1 MSLPEISFQAIFEGV
16 AGNFVYF
23 LVGLGVAGLWR
34 LLSTRF
40 VSRAV
45 LGWGFRPPFT
55 VVIGSPFGI
64 EPGTTTLSRAVGLP
78 IFGFGPLNALHSV
91 WNLLRGAFKKKRAA
105 VPLVTSRTFDRK
117 ALSDSLIAIGYPLG
131 NPVTASLLDGLKELP
146 IKFDD
151 HKVLDA
157 QTGALVCEAVYSG
170 GEVTNDYG
178 VLVVA
183 PNPFNADARLLVLA
197 GTETYGVKAAADL
210 LSYEHVRTL
219 YGAPNWVP
227 KWAVVVAA
235 IFLSRSKKNRKVVIV
250 SCQVNGLFV
259 SKPSVVSITRF

>member
-1 MSLPEISFQAIFEGV
+1 MSLPEVSFQAIFEGV

-23 LVGLGVAGLWR
+23 LLGLGVAGIWR

-45 LGWGFRPPFT
+45 LGWVFRPPFT

-64 EPGTTTLSRAVGLP
+64 EPGTTTLSRVAGLP
-78 IFGFGPLNALHSV
+78 IFGFGPLNALHSI
-91 WNLLRGAFKKKRAA
+91 WNLLRSAFKKKRAA

-117 ALSDSLIAIGYPLG
+117 AFSESLIAIGYPLG
-131 NPVTASLLDGLKELP
+131 NPVTATLLDALKELP

-157 QTGALVCEAVYSG
+157 RTGALICEAAYADGV
-170 GEVTNDYG
+170 VTNDFG
-178 VLVVA
+178 ILVIA
-183 PNPFNADARLLVLA
+183 PNPFNAEARILILA

-210 LSYEHVRTL
+210 LSYEHIRTL
-219 YGAPNWVP
+219 YGAPGWVP
-227 KWAVVVAA
+227 KWVVVLAA
-235 IFLSRSKKNRKVVIV
+235 IFMSRSPKNRKVVIV

-259 SKPSVVSITRF
+259 SKPSVVAITRF